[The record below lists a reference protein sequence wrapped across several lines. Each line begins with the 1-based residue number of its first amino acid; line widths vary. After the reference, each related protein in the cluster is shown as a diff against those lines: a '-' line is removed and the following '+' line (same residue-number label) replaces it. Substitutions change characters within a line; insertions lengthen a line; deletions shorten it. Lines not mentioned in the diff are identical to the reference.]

1 MVLQHLLTL
10 VNMAIIEMIPPEY
23 WAQMRRELN
32 ALDPSEL
39 ARIVAEAEAATLATS
54 TPYMKMKETPAERS
68 ARIAAEYDAAIT
80 RRQEQMKLDAAA
92 ARRLTPE
99 YQETQR
105 RATER
110 RKERREAER
119 ATNPPKPLGRP
130 RAPTDGLTP
139 EQIAKRDFNR
149 ERSAQYRAKVK
160 EAERLA
166 KERYRNAQEAPQSHA
181 DTSAA
186 QSPTND
192 N

>member
-1 MVLQHLLTL
+1 
-10 VNMAIIEMIPPEY
+10 MAIIEMIPPEY

-39 ARIVAEAEAATLATS
+39 ARIATEAEAAALATS
-54 TPYMKMKETPAERS
+54 TPYMKQKETPAERS

-105 RATER
+105 RAAER
-110 RKERREAER
+110 RRQRREAER
-119 ATNPPKPLGRP
+119 AANPPNPPGRP

-139 EQIAKRDFNR
+139 EQIAKREFNR
-149 ERSAQYRAKVK
+149 ERSA
-160 EAERLA
+160 
-166 KERYRNAQEAPQSHA
+166 RYRERCREVQRFYKKRQ
-181 DTSAA
+181 
-186 QSPTND
+186 QGGK
-192 N
+192 

>member
-1 MVLQHLLTL
+1 
-10 VNMAIIEMIPPEY
+10 MALIEMIPPEY
-23 WAQMRRELN
+23 WAKMRQELN

-39 ARIVAEAEAATLATS
+39 ANLAALYAATS
-54 TPYMKMKETPAERS
+54 TACKKRRETPEERS

-119 ATNPPKPLGRP
+119 ATN
-130 RAPTDGLTP
+130 AT
-139 EQIAKRDFNR
+139 
-149 ERSAQYRAKVK
+149 
-160 EAERLA
+160 EAR
-166 KERYRNAQEAPQSHA
+166 K
-181 DTSAA
+181 
-186 QSPTND
+186 
-192 N
+192 